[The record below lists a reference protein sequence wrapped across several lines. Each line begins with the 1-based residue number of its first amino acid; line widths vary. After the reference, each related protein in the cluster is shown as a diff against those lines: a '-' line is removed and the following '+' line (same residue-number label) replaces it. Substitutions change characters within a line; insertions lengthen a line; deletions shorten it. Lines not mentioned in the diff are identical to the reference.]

1 MEKKITIAMAE
12 DHPVFRQGLIALL
25 KEEQSIEVLFD
36 VENGLELLKRL
47 QDIQPNVVL
56 LDIEMPVMDGHETY
70 RRIKSE
76 YPEVKV
82 IMLSTHFHPIY
93 VHEYIKGGAGA
104 FLPKNT
110 SLKEIVFAIT
120 SVHYE
125 GFYYGDKVKSI
136 LDVFTRRESE
146 EDAKCVRAGLTDRE
160 IEVYKLL
167 RDGKGNAEI
176 AKALNI
182 SLRTA
187 EWHRQNLNH
196 KLMEYGK
203 AEMRDWSTRG

>member
-1 MEKKITIAMAE
+1 MAE

-25 KEEQSIEVLFD
+25 KEEQRIEVLFD
-36 VENGLELLKRL
+36 VENGLELLNRL
-47 QDIQPNVVL
+47 QDVKPNVVL
-56 LDIEMPVMDGHETY
+56 LDIEMPVMNGYETFKS
-70 RRIKSE
+70 IKKE
-76 YPEVKV
+76 YPDVKV
-82 IMLSTHFHPIY
+82 IILSTHFHPSY
-93 VHEYIKGGAGA
+93 VQEYLKSGAGA

-120 SVHYE
+120 RVHHE
-125 GFYYGDKVKSI
+125 GFYYGDKVKGI
-136 LDVFTRRESE
+136 LEVFARRESE
-146 EDAKCVRAGLTDRE
+146 EDAKCAKAGLTDRE
-160 IEVYKLL
+160 MEVYKLL
-167 RDGKGNAEI
+167 GEGKGNAEI

-203 AEMRDWSTRG
+203 AQMRDWSTQG

>member
-1 MEKKITIAMAE
+1 MAE

-47 QDIQPNVVL
+47 QDIKPNVVL
-56 LDIEMPVMDGHETY
+56 LDIEMPVMNGYETF
-70 RRIKSE
+70 RSIKRE

-82 IMLSTHFHPIY
+82 IMLSTHFHPSY

-110 SLKEIVFAIT
+110 SLKEIVLAIT
-120 SVHYE
+120 RVHYE
-125 GFYYGDKVKSI
+125 GLYYGDKVKGI
-136 LDVFTRRESE
+136 MEVFARHEAE

-167 RDGKGNAEI
+167 RDGKGNAQI
-176 AKALNI
+176 AKVLNI

-196 KLMEYGK
+196 KLMEYSK
-203 AEMRDWSTRG
+203 VEMRDWSTRE